1 MRLRQQRCSWPNILP
16 FNVAEEYGAER
27 SRAESRPLSVYS
39 RERGCIATCTCHLYF
54 PTAMSSAPSTS
65 YRPPTSEALAQSS
78 MPDHSTS
85 TGFSRSSLVKKKIA
99 EHFAEH
105 NRNEVQL
112 FAYDEDIVQLKYDEQ
127 TPFLEFL
134 NVPDEHL
141 SNIPKV
147 RGKVTLRTFVKV
159 ANTTAKKVKDLCER
173 LLLYLAPLLTFNPT
187 CRFFQ

>member
-1 MRLRQQRCSWPNILP
+1 
-16 FNVAEEYGAER
+16 V
-27 SRAESRPLSVYS
+27 SR
-39 RERGCIATCTCHLYF
+39 ILYF

-65 YRPPTSEALAQSS
+65 SPPPPLGALAQVSIHN
-78 MPDHSTS
+78 HSES
-85 TGFSRSSLVKKKIA
+85 TPIGFSLSSPVKENLAKHLHKRD
-99 EHFAEH
+99 EGQ
-105 NRNEVQL
+105 VST
-112 FAYDEDIVQLKYDEQ
+112 YDEDIVQLRYIEQ
-127 TPFLEFL
+127 TLFLEFL
-134 NVPDEHL
+134 NVPDERL